1 MGFTDEDILSINQD
15 GRLLP
20 SVRIMSDARGNLQQA
35 KKLLGLEARARQVA
49 NPSGN
54 AIIDSP
60 AGGMASG
67 GGQSLRQP
75 VGMAGM
81 VTPQQQR
88 LGAVGG
94 VGQSTGGREQ
104 TRTPHQFGL
113 TPFQRESLH
122 PQSIEHHNLCCS
134 HHRP

>member
-1 MGFTDEDILSINQD
+1 MGFTDEDILSINHD

-20 SVRIMSDARGNLQQA
+20 SVRIMCDTRSNLQQA
-35 KKLLGLEARARQVA
+35 RKLLGLEARARQVA
-49 NPSGN
+49 NPNGN

-67 GGQSLRQP
+67 GGQGLRQP
-75 VGMAGM
+75 VGMTGM

-94 VGQSTGGREQ
+94 VGQSTGRGEQ
-104 TRTPHQFGL
+104 THTPHQFGL

-122 PQSIEHHNLCCS
+122 PQSIHHNLCCS